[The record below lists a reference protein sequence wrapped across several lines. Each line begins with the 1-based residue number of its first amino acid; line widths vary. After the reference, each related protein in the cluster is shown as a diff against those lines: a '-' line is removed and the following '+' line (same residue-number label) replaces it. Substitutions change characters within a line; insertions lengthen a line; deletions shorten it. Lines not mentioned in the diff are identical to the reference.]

1 MKIRSIIAVL
11 LALLLT
17 SCASFGGYSPT
28 LEDARK
34 SDLARKH
41 HAKYDFL
48 YTAEE
53 DIGAADF
60 IISGDSLVIIKY
72 NRSSYGYKA
81 VSTVKFNIPALLQS
95 SAESSTDFLSTG
107 ILPGSAFAVKFILA
121 YTEPTQAFDGYKS
134 FEFTH
139 NGTGCTLFYKIIE

>member
-11 LALLLT
+11 LTLLLT

-41 HAKYDFL
+41 HKEYDHLF
-48 YTAEE
+48 TAENE
-53 DIGAADF
+53 IGAADF

-72 NRSSYGYKA
+72 NHTAYGYKA
-81 VSTVKFNIPALLQS
+81 VATSKFSIPSLLQS
-95 SAESSTDFLSTG
+95 SAENSTDLLSTG
-107 ILPGSAFAVKFILA
+107 KLPGSSFAVKFIIA
-121 YTEPTQAFDGYKS
+121 PSNPAQEFVGYES
-134 FEFTH
+134 FNFTYK
-139 NGTGCTLFYKIIE
+139 GTGCTLFYKIIE